1 MRERVLQQLAT
12 IEKERGVRIV
22 YACESGSRAWG
33 FASPDSDYDVRFVYA
48 RGEDWYLSFN
58 VERRRD
64 VIECP
69 IVDELDCNG
78 WDVRKALHLF
88 TRTNGA
94 LLEWLRSP
102 IRYVERGGF
111 AESLRELA
119 PRAFNPT
126 ALCYHYGHKA
136 RRNVRDHLMRDQV
149 KLKKYLYVLRPLFAV
164 IHLERGLGLPPV
176 AFQALVDA
184 VAPDAIRP
192 AVARLVECKRQSP
205 ERASSARSRNLT
217 ALSQRNSAGST
228 VPIWAPAVP
237 TCWRRTRPES
247 G

>member
-1 MRERVLQQLAT
+1 M
-12 IEKERGVRIV
+12 
-22 YACESGSRAWG
+22 
-33 FASPDSDYDVRFVYA
+33 
-48 RGEDWYLSFN
+48 
-58 VERRRD
+58 
-64 VIECP
+64 IECP

-88 TRTNGA
+88 TRTNVA

-126 ALCYHYGHKA
+126 ALCYHYGHMA

-149 KLKKYLYVLRPLFAV
+149 KLKKHLYVLRPLFAV

-184 VAPDAIRP
+184 AAPDAIRQ
-192 AVARLVECKRQSP
+192 AVARLVERKRQSP
-205 ERASSARSRNLT
+205 ERGLVSPIAELDGFIATELGRLDGTYVGAGRPDMLDADETRNRL
-217 ALSQRNSAGST
+217 N
-228 VPIWAPAVP
+228 AVF
-237 TCWRRTRPES
+237 RAVVRGQLAHRKRH
-247 G
+247 GGV